1 MSVYGWKSFME
12 DEGQP
17 EKPRIYG
24 VREMIGPN
32 YTFLNRNVLQDILES
47 MGQVVDGLKF
57 TRGSHSL
64 MPKTFIKERGFYGKI
79 PSIRLLHEKVPLSW
93 GTFSCNGYL
102 PEIFP

>member
-47 MGQVVDGLKF
+47 MGQVTGQNICSVND
-57 TRGSHSL
+57 
-64 MPKTFIKERGFYGKI
+64 
-79 PSIRLLHEKVPLSW
+79 RLLSSSMLKNVN
-93 GTFSCNGYL
+93 C
-102 PEIFP
+102 